1 MATRKRTTELGFLWK
16 RCAFLTLSL
25 ALVLGAVS
33 MAQESREPTPAADTA
48 EPVPAQQ
55 PEPVASKT
63 RQRAFKVPT
72 RLDEYIV
79 AGGPLMVPIVLCSF
93 VAIVFGLERLVV
105 LRRRRVIPKDFV
117 TRFIQQLEQGKL
129 DRKTALTLCEENGSP
144 VAHVFENAVRKWGRP
159 SVEVEQA
166 VIDGGERQISHLR
179 KHLRILNAVATLGPL
194 LGLLG
199 TVVGMIQT
207 FYKIAESEGTAKA
220 SDFAGG
226 IGIAMITTAGGLVV
240 AIPAMTVY
248 MYFVGRVDALVM
260 DMDAASQK
268 VVNLISAEALAPAPV
283 PPPVRP
289 PRTRAEGDLSED
301 HSRDIKERRKVMG

>member
-1 MATRKRTTELGFLWK
+1 MPKLTRKTELTGVQR
-16 RCAFLTLSL
+16 RCVFLTLSL

-33 MAQESREPTPAADTA
+33 LAQESREPTPATETAAAAPAAETVPPKAD
-48 EPVPAQQ
+48 Q
-55 PEPVASKT
+55 P
-63 RQRAFKVPT
+63 RFKIPS

-79 AGGPLMVPIVLCSF
+79 AGGPLMIPIVLCSF

-105 LRRRRVIPKDFV
+105 LRKRRVLPKDFV

-129 DRKTALTLCEENGSP
+129 DRRTALSLCEENGSP
-144 VAHVFENAVRKWGRP
+144 VAQVFEHAVRKWGRP

-166 VIDGGERQISHLR
+166 VIDGGERQVAMLR

-199 TVVGMIQT
+199 TVMGMIQT
-207 FYKIAESEGTAKA
+207 FYEIARSEGTAKA

-226 IGIAMITTAGGLVV
+226 IGIAMITTAGGLLV

-248 MYFVGRVDALVM
+248 MYLIGRVDLLVM
-260 DMDAASQK
+260 EMDAASQK
-268 VVNLISAEALAPAPV
+268 VVNLISAEALAPAAATTPS
-283 PPPVRP
+283 VRP
-289 PRTRAEGDLSED
+289 ARARVEPDAEDEPPREV
-301 HSRDIKERRKVMG
+301 KERRKVVG